1 MQEEQHKLSPGSRI
15 VSFTL
20 LGSDQRGLWD
30 WYPRDTV
37 EGALWE
43 YRVPGLLLC
52 AVSSLYT

>member
-37 EGALWE
+37 EGAL
-43 YRVPGLLLC
+43 G
-52 AVSSLYT
+52 VSGPRASSVCR